1 MQTWLELFKVLVLGM
16 LWISTVFKGQDNLY
30 KWLLSKLNLNQRNS
44 WSGDLDAAVDAV
56 AAVNDD
62 DDNDFF
68 DKTSL
73 FDVWQTKKQHTKA

>member
-1 MQTWLELFKVLVLGM
+1 M
-16 LWISTVFKGQDNLY
+16 Y

-44 WSGDLDAAVDAV
+44 WSGGLDAAADAV

-73 FDVWQTKKQHTKA
+73 FDVWQTKKQRTKA

>member
-1 MQTWLELFKVLVLGM
+1 
-16 LWISTVFKGQDNLY
+16 
-30 KWLLSKLNLNQRNS
+30 LSKLDLNQRYS

-73 FDVWQTKKQHTKA
+73 FDV